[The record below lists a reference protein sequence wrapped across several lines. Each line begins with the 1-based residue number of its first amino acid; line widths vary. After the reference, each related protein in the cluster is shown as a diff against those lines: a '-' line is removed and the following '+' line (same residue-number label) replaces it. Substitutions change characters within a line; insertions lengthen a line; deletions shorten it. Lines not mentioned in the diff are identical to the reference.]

1 MVFCFKVLGEVV
13 GQIFLARVPCD
24 VEVSEVDLVCDA
36 EKRISM
42 AFDRCFLTVSFAVP
56 TAVMLS
62 QWTGVGG

>member
-1 MVFCFKVLGEVV
+1 MVFCFKVLGKVV

-24 VEVSEVDLVCDA
+24 VDISEGNLVCDV
-36 EKRISM
+36 EKCISM
-42 AFDRCFLTVSFAVP
+42 ARDCCFLTVSFSVP